1 MALMRL
7 LRLRVLKYSAQINTG
22 GVIDMKMALEG
33 IKVIDVSQVI
43 AVPVAARHLAD
54 FGAEVI
60 HVEHPEH
67 GDSWRG
73 FLAGVGGGSSVASNI
88 DYNWEAW
95 NRNKKSLTLDLG
107 SETGRAIIYKLMER
121 ADVFTTNLRLWEREK
136 FGLDY
141 GSLKMINPRIIYGS
155 VTGMG
160 KEGPEKNLP
169 AYDQTVHWY
178 RSGIVY
184 ALTPAGMPAIG
195 FRAGFGDTVA
205 GMTLFSGIM
214 TALYNREK
222 TGKGQE
228 VEVSLLHT
236 GIYQLS
242 FDISGA
248 LVTGRDFKEPNPD
261 LPPPSDDPVI
271 KKMGELIARID
282 TTFTELSELGRA
294 NIPNPMATA
303 YWTKE
308 NRVIY
313 INCLQ
318 PERYWS
324 KICHA
329 ISRPEIEHDTR
340 FETQDLRFLN
350 HSDLFHILKDAFSGK
365 TVEEWKPLLS
375 EAGIPYAV
383 QQKIS
388 EVPLDIQ
395 ARANNYFVAIEH
407 PTYGKMEIIANP
419 INLSETPAT
428 YRLPAPEFSQH
439 TEEILLDLGYSW
451 EDITAFKG
459 KRVIA

>member
-1 MALMRL
+1 MR
-7 LRLRVLKYSAQINTG
+7 
-22 GVIDMKMALEG
+22 MALEG

-73 FLAGVGGGSSVASNI
+73 YLAGVGGGSSVASNI

-95 NRNKKSLTLDLG
+95 NRNKKSLALDLG
-107 SETGRAIIYKLMER
+107 SETGREVMYKLVEK
-121 ADVFTTNLRLWEREK
+121 ADVFTTNLRLIEREK
-136 FGLDY
+136 FGLEY
-141 GSLKMINPRIIYGS
+141 KTLKKINPRLVYGS
-155 VTGMG
+155 ITGLG
-160 KEGPEKNLP
+160 KEGLERNLP

-178 RSGIVY
+178 RSGAVH
-184 ALTPAGMPAIG
+184 ALTPRGMPAIG

-205 GMTLFSGIM
+205 GMTLFAGIM

-222 TGKGQE
+222 TGEGQE
-228 VEVSLLHT
+228 VELSLLHT

-248 LVTGRDFKEPNPD
+248 LVTGRDFKDPNPS
-261 LPPPSDDPVI
+261 LPPPSSDDPIV
-271 KKMGELIARID
+271 KQSAELIANIEE
-282 TTFTELSELGRA
+282 TFAQLSEIGRS

-318 PERYWS
+318 PERYWA
-324 KICHA
+324 KMCQVIE
-329 ISRPEIEHDTR
+329 RPDLEHDPR
-340 FETQDLRFLN
+340 FETHEARLFN
-350 HSDLFHILKDAFSGK
+350 HTNLFYILKAAFSSK
-365 TVEEWKPLLS
+365 TVDEWKPKLS

-383 QQKIS
+383 QQKLS
-388 EVPLDIQ
+388 EVIQDPQ
-395 ARANNYFVAIEH
+395 ARANDYFVAFDH
-407 PTYGKMEIIANP
+407 PNYGKMEIIANP
-419 INLSETPAT
+419 INLSETPAS
-428 YRLPAPEFSQH
+428 YRLPAPEFSQN
-439 TEEILLDLGYSW
+439 TEEILLELGYSW
-451 EDITAFKG
+451 EDIAGFKEKG
-459 KRVIA
+459 VTGYNY